1 MMNHKIEWLVIYLFI
16 YLFSMCVCVCFFL
29 VKIQK
34 VRQAKLNLYG
44 EYEKKKKSRNFIFNY
59 FFCYLFKLN

>member
-1 MMNHKIEWLVIYLFI
+1 MMNHKIEWLVIYLF
-16 YLFSMCVCVCFFL
+16 SMCVCFFL

-44 EYEKKKKSRNFIFNY
+44 EYEKKKKKSRNFIFNY
-59 FFCYLFKLN
+59 FFCYLFQLN

>member
-1 MMNHKIEWLVIYLFI
+1 MMNHKIEWLVIYLF
-16 YLFSMCVCVCFFL
+16 SMCVCFFL

-44 EYEKKKKSRNFIFNY
+44 EYEKKKKI
-59 FFCYLFKLN
+59 